1 MRGETIT
8 AAPRQLLAGLPL
20 GSQGDLRCQHCGNEL
35 YEGEPVSVIAA
46 RPAGTITWLLQRV
59 RCQECTPSAIRQP
72 TLGWTELLVRC
83 RLGTLADGATQ
94 RTRLV
99 VLEPVVLT
107 SSPPAESEPQMG
119 ADTDASNARIT
130 ASGAPIEHEPPRSI
144 VDSPD
149 SSGERRTGPEASD
162 ER

>member
-1 MRGETIT
+1 MRGVTI
-8 AAPRQLLAGLPL
+8 AATPRQLLAGLPL

-99 VLEPVVLT
+99 VLEPIVLT
-107 SSPPAESEPQMG
+107 RSPPSESGPQRLAG
-119 ADTDASNARIT
+119 TDASDDRIT
-130 ASGAPIEHEPPRSI
+130 ASGDPVEREPLRTT
-144 VDSPD
+144 VDFPD
-149 SSGERRTGPEASD
+149 SSGELRTDPEGHD
-162 ER
+162 GR